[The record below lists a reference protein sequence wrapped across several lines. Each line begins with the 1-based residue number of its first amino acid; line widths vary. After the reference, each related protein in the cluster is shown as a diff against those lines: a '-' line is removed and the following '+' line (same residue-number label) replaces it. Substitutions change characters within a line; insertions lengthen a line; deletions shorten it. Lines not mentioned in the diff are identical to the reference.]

1 MTQHYRNCKS
11 KSSMSVLNRSTSK
24 NAQDNTNNKY
34 QAIYMEQ
41 FRPIKSLSNAVF
53 FHLYLTSLV
62 PREVFPQ

>member
-1 MTQHYRNCKS
+1 
-11 KSSMSVLNRSTSK
+11 MSVLNRSTSQ
-24 NAQDNTNNKY
+24 NAQENTNNKY